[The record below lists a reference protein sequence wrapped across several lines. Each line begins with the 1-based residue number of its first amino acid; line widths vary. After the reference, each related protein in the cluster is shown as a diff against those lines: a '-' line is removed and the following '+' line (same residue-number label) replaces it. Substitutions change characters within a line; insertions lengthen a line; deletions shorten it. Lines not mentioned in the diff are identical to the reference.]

1 MSFPWESIEGWFF
14 VYLRVNPFRNGIHAF
29 LTLRRGDHLGEEAR
43 REELYAKNDSQ
54 EREIEQRSTRHA
66 IDMEEQA

>member
-1 MSFPWESIEGWFF
+1 MSFPRESIMGSLF
-14 VYLRVNPFRNGIHAF
+14 VCLRVDAFRNGIHAF
-29 LTLRRGDHLGEEAR
+29 LTLRRGDHLCEEAR
-43 REELYAKNDSQ
+43 REELHTKNNGQ